1 MKISACYI
9 TKDEDQNIEKSI
21 RSLRGG
27 YDELIVLDTGSMDA
41 TRAKAKALGAQ
52 VHDYKWQDDFAA
64 ARNEALRFVSGD
76 WVVFLDADEVY
87 QGVASLREL
96 IEQTATVEDGYDAIL
111 FDRWD
116 VDETMQREDKVAT
129 RVVRA
134 FRRDANL
141 YYEGRI
147 HERLIHAKRPLRYY
161 EASREYWFSHTG
173 YDSDILS
180 GKFARNLHVLLEDIE
195 KRGLQEEHFFY
206 LAITYFGLQDYEKA
220 RLYAEKAIQ
229 SPVHYADS
237 DAWPWHILIES
248 QRQCNLPVE
257 KQLATA
263 SAAVVRFP
271 EQAEFYGEQG
281 IILSSMGRGGEA
293 AEALWQCIRQYES
306 PARKTMHFGYFTEES
321 LAVIH
326 CRLAQLEEKRDNP
339 AVAELA
345 YRISKLLSPDRETTA
360 LCYRGFVQRCME
372 KNTHDK
378 QRPIW
383 AEFAANKDYRNWLNL
398 WTRVRRQA
406 YHAWE
411 LWWLLV
417 LALDHDQHMLPHELN
432 VLPADVQFLWEVL
445 QTREKRTAQQ
455 NGKWVEVR
463 ARMPLVSIMIPTY
476 NNPDIFRRTMRSAAL
491 QTYQNLEIIVCDNST
506 NEDTALIMADY
517 AEDSRVHYI
526 RNMGAKNKADNFLPF
541 EQLARGEYLQ
551 WLMHDDILC
560 PAKIEKMAADL
571 YENPQITLVG
581 SQRQIIDVDG
591 RIMPSNLK
599 TTLIDGACEKKMFA
613 GEDVGRT
620 ILTGYLNFIGE
631 PSSVLFRRNDLQHH
645 YWRAECRGYK
655 TISDVAMWLELMEK
669 GNLMLYRDALSYYRR
684 HDEQEGQGIDVVLLS
699 RIEWLE
705 LGKEYYRRNVF
716 LHTRKDYEAGL
727 RTLAAEYDEQAVVY
741 GWQQEASRE
750 MWQRYENAIHKAKIL
765 LRMKR

>member
-1 MKISACYI
+1 
-9 TKDEDQNIEKSI
+9 
-21 RSLRGG
+21 
-27 YDELIVLDTGSMDA
+27 
-41 TRAKAKALGAQ
+41 
-52 VHDYKWQDDFAA
+52 
-64 ARNEALRFVSGD
+64 
-76 WVVFLDADEVY
+76 
-87 QGVASLREL
+87 
-96 IEQTATVEDGYDAIL
+96 
-111 FDRWD
+111 
-116 VDETMQREDKVAT
+116 
-129 RVVRA
+129 
-134 FRRDANL
+134 
-141 YYEGRI
+141 
-147 HERLIHAKRPLRYY
+147 
-161 EASREYWFSHTG
+161 
-173 YDSDILS
+173 
-180 GKFARNLHVLLEDIE
+180 
-195 KRGLQEEHFFY
+195 
-206 LAITYFGLQDYEKA
+206 
-220 RLYAEKAIQ
+220 
-229 SPVHYADS
+229 
-237 DAWPWHILIES
+237 
-248 QRQCNLPVE
+248 
-257 KQLATA
+257 
-263 SAAVVRFP
+263 
-271 EQAEFYGEQG
+271 
-281 IILSSMGRGGEA
+281 
-293 AEALWQCIRQYES
+293 
-306 PARKTMHFGYFTEES
+306 
-321 LAVIH
+321 
-326 CRLAQLEEKRDNP
+326 
-339 AVAELA
+339 
-345 YRISKLLSPDRETTA
+345 
-360 LCYRGFVQRCME
+360 ME